1 MTAALGRL
9 TRRHFG
15 QLALGLAASA
25 ALPRLSFAQVP
36 TETPLHGLSAFGDLK
51 YPADYARFDYANPD
65 APNGG
70 RIVMTVPYWYFNQSS
85 TTFDTLN
92 TFVLQGNA
100 PPRIERLYEGLM
112 TSAWDEPDALY
123 GCLAKTVTMSADR
136 NLFTFELR
144 PEARFSTG
152 EVLKPED
159 VVFSYETLKA
169 EGHPQISTLLTEVVE
184 VRAEGEDSVSIRF
197 SGEQTIA
204 TVLSALTIPILRA
217 GFFEGREFARTGLTE
232 IPGTGPSRVGAY
244 EPGRFIEYERRD
256 DYWAADMPF
265 ARGLDHFQTLRV
277 EFFRNR
283 QAELQAFQ
291 AGLVTYRQEFTTA
304 AWATEYRFPAVTQGR
319 VKLNEFPRWRRP
331 SFQCW
336 AFNQRR
342 ERFADPRVRRALNLC
357 FDFEW
362 TNANL
367 MYGLRIHND
376 SPFENSEFKAEGVP
390 SSEEL
395 ALLEPLRDRLSPEV
409 FGEVWVQRVTDGS
422 GRDRQILREASDLL
436 AEAGWTR
443 SGRGLVNAAGETFR
457 LEYLMSDPEQVRV
470 YGPMIE
476 NLRLVGLQAE
486 ARVVDAAQYQ
496 LRRASF
502 DFDMILTAY
511 GLLPTPTADSLSYIF
526 GSRSAQQLGS
536 WNLAGMADPAVD
548 ELIRAAGRA
557 QSREELVTAIRCIDR
572 VVRTELYWV
581 PNIGASADN
590 VAHWD
595 MFGYAETRPDYF
607 APPESL
613 WWYDADKARAIGR
626 G

>member
-1 MTAALGRL
+1 MTVALGHL

-15 QLALGLAASA
+15 QLVLGAGLSA

-36 TETPLHGLSAFGDLK
+36 TDTPLHGLSAFGELK
-51 YPADYARFDYANPD
+51 YPADYARFDYANED
-65 APNGG
+65 APVGG
-70 RIVMTVPYWYFNQSS
+70 RLTMTVPYWFFNQSP

-112 TSAWDEPDALY
+112 TSAWDEPDSLY
-123 GCLAKTVTMSADR
+123 GCLAETITMSADG
-136 NLFTFELR
+136 NLFTFKLR
-144 PEARFSTG
+144 PQARFSTG
-152 EVLKPED
+152 ETLLPAD
-159 VVFSYETLKA
+159 VVFSYERLKA
-169 EGHPQISTLLTEVVE
+169 EGHPQIATLLTEVVE
-184 VRAEGEDSVSIRF
+184 VRADGDDGVSIRF

-217 GFFEGREFARTGLTE
+217 GFFEGREFARTGFTE

-265 ARGLDHFQTLRV
+265 ARGLDHFGTLRV

-304 AWATEYRFPAVTQGR
+304 AWATEYRFPAATEGR
-319 VKLNEFPRWRRP
+319 VKLAEFPRSRRP
-331 SFQCW
+331 AFQCW

-342 ERFADPRVRRALNLC
+342 TRFADPRVRRALNLC

-367 MYGLRIHND
+367 MYGLRVHSD
-376 SPFENSEFKAEGVP
+376 SPFENSEFKAEGSP
-390 SSEEL
+390 SPDEL

-422 GRDRQILREASDLL
+422 GRDRSVLREASELL
-436 AEAGWTR
+436 AAAGWTR
-443 SGRGLVNAAGETFR
+443 SGRGLVNGSGEVFR

-476 NLRLVGLQAE
+476 NLRLVGVEAE

-502 DFDMILTAY
+502 DFDMILAAY
-511 GLLPTPTADSLSYIF
+511 GLIPTPSADSLAYIF
-526 GSRSAQQLGS
+526 GSRSAGQQGS
-536 WNLAGMADPAVD
+536 WNLPGMADPAVD

-557 QSREELVTAIRCIDR
+557 QNRAELVTAMRCIDR
-572 VVRTELYWV
+572 VVRTELHWV

-607 APPESL
+607 APVESL
-613 WWYDADKARAIGR
+613 WWHDPDKARAIGR